1 MLNLF
6 VRLMNIRFLPPLI
19 LLLVAAQDSPSFA
32 ITSPAP
38 EEVLRGEVTITGS
51 TNIPNFIFA
60 QLDFAYASNIIPE
73 GGPSDTWFNI
83 QTFSQPIA
91 DSTLAVWDT
100 TSINDG
106 DYVLRLRVTLEDG
119 TFQEVM
125 VPVVVMNDIP
135 LSTPTAIP
143 PTSTPEIAVQIPTP
157 FLLAASPTPTDLPR
171 PTPTMLPPNPASLG
185 QNEIYGSL
193 GRGALVMI
201 GLFALAGLIF
211 RLRRF

>member
-6 VRLMNIRFLPPLI
+6 VRLMNIRFLPPLV
-19 LLLVAAQDSPSFA
+19 LLLIAAQDSPPLA
-32 ITSPAP
+32 ITAPAA
-38 EEVLRGEVTITGS
+38 EEVLRGEVTIIGN

-60 QLDFAYASNIIPE
+60 QLDFSYASNPTN
-73 GGPSDTWFNI
+73 TWFNI
-83 QTFSQPIA
+83 QTFSQPVA
-91 DSTLAVWDT
+91 DSTLAVWNT
-100 TSINDG
+100 ASISDG

-119 TFQEVM
+119 TFQDVM
-125 VPVVVMNDIP
+125 VPVVVMNDVP

-157 FLLAASPTPTDLPR
+157 FLLAASPTPTELPR

-185 QNEIYGSL
+185 QNQIYGSL

-201 GLFALAGLIF
+201 GLFVLAGLIV
-211 RLRRF
+211 RLRRY

>member
-6 VRLMNIRFLPPLI
+6 VLLMKIRFFLPFI

-60 QLDFAYASNIIPE
+60 QLDFAYASNPT
-73 GGPSDTWFNI
+73 DTWFNI
-83 QTFSQPIA
+83 QTFSQPVA
-91 DSTLAVWDT
+91 HSMLAVWDT

-201 GLFALAGLIF
+201 GLFALAGLIV

>member
-6 VRLMNIRFLPPLI
+6 VLLMKIRFLLPFI
-19 LLLVAAQDSPSFA
+19 LLLVAAQDSASLA

-51 TNIPNFIFA
+51 TDIPNFIFA
-60 QLDFAYASNIIPE
+60 QLDFAYAANPTN
-73 GGPSDTWFNI
+73 TWFNI

-91 DSTLAVWDT
+91 DSTLAVWNT
-100 TSINDG
+100 TSISDG

-119 TFQEVM
+119 TFQDVM
-125 VPVVVMNDIP
+125 VPVVVMNDVP

-143 PTSTPEIAVQIPTP
+143 PTSTAEIAVQVPTP

-171 PTPTMLPPNPASLG
+171 PTPTMFPPNPASLG

-201 GLFALAGLIF
+201 GLFALAGLIV